1 MRVIGGKYKNRK
13 LFHLKDPRCRPTQDR
28 VREAI
33 FNVLQQY
40 SSPDRV
46 LDLFSGTGSLGI
58 EALSR
63 GASEVAF
70 VDTHTQIIE
79 RNLKTLDMT
88 DQDVHQ
94 MIHKMPAKRFIQL
107 TKINY
112 DLIFIDPPWT
122 KLSHYESTLKAI
134 SEFGILSNQGLV
146 VCEHPHDFELRSM
159 MFTML
164 DTRKYGTMRI
174 TLLKQ

>member
-13 LFHLKDPRCRPTQDR
+13 LFHLRDPRCRPTQDR
-28 VREAI
+28 VREAM

-40 SSPDRV
+40 SSLERV

-70 VDTHTQIIE
+70 VDTHTQIIA

-88 DQDVHQ
+88 DEHLHQ

-107 TKINY
+107 TKNKY
-112 DLIFIDPPWT
+112 DLILSDLIIKNNMIIFI
-122 KLSHYESTLKAI
+122 KIIKIVIAL
-134 SEFGILSNQGLV
+134 
-146 VCEHPHDFELRSM
+146 
-159 MFTML
+159 
-164 DTRKYGTMRI
+164 
-174 TLLKQ
+174 